1 MLDKLLFAIRR
12 STVDLGS
19 RLGSW
24 RLSIV
29 LMVVAGLYY
38 GFLAIWA
45 TSSPPHVVQN
55 IASLAPFWIV
65 YGLLLVNTGVCLWN
79 RLPVLRKE
87 LSRDSR
93 WTALGTYIFH
103 VAFFFLAAGFAL
115 TLLGRQEA
123 RFWVTVGETFESRP
137 DQLLS
142 ASAPRAL
149 ASGVPT
155 LAFRVEEIT
164 PAFWRDE
171 LLFTTLEA
179 KLLFPPDETATTRIN
194 RPLWVGPATFL
205 RMSGFGFTPRYELL
219 DRDGTILDSA
229 FVKLNVFPP
238 GLRDYF
244 TLPDY
249 PHRFYLEV
257 MPDVTIED
265 GVPVNRSLNL
275 TSPAVVLNVH
285 RGRLDLG
292 QAVLIGAQTF
302 EFEGLRLRFPEIRHW
317 GEFTI
322 VRDPGAPVIF
332 LGYLLGLAGLLLK
345 IPGWGERP
353 AAGMRRIDADD

>member
-1 MLDKLLFAIRR
+1 MLDKLLFAVRR

-19 RLGSW
+19 HLGSW

-29 LMVVAGLYY
+29 LMVTAGLYY

-65 YGLLLVNTGVCLWN
+65 YGLLLLNTGVCLWN
-79 RLPVLRKE
+79 RFPALRRD
-87 LSRDSR
+87 LSEHRR
-93 WTALGTYIFH
+93 WSALGTYLFH
-103 VAFFFLAAGFAL
+103 LAFFFVALGFVL

-123 RFWVTVGETFESRP
+123 KVRATVGEPFESRP
-137 DQLLS
+137 DQFVL

-149 ASGVPT
+149 APGVPP
-155 LAFRVEEIT
+155 LAFEVEEIT

-179 KLLFPPDETATTRIN
+179 DLRFPSGSMATTRIN

-205 RMSGFGFTPRYELL
+205 RLSGFGYTPRYELL
-219 DRDGTILDSA
+219 DRDGMILDSA

-257 MPDVTIED
+257 MPDVAIED
-265 GVPVNRSLNL
+265 GVPVNQSLNL
-275 TSPAVVLNVH
+275 ASPAVALSVH

-292 QAVLIGAQTF
+292 GAILVGAQPY
-302 EFEGLRLRFPEIRHW
+302 EFEGLRIRFPEIRYW
-317 GEFTI
+317 GEFSI

-332 LGYLLGLAGLLLK
+332 FGYVLGLAGLVLK
-345 IPGWGERP
+345 LT
-353 AAGMRRIDADD
+353 RRDR